1 MDILIKLA
9 GALKVDMEDV
19 FIVSHEESDPKKLRS
34 MADLLLKEAD
44 VERLRLVVKILR
56 GVLH

>member
-1 MDILIKLA
+1 
-9 GALKVDMEDV
+9 MEDV
-19 FIVSHEESDPKKLRS
+19 FMVSHEESDPKKLREI
-34 MADLLLKEAD
+34 ANLLLKEAD